1 MVAGMMERL
10 DKNSDGKLEESE
22 MADLPDQF
30 RTALKGADTNGDG
43 FTDKAE
49 AMKIMQ
55 AMRGAGGGGGRPP
68 GTGGG
73 GGAAP

>member
-1 MVAGMMERL
+1 MERL

-22 MADLPDQF
+22 LESLPEQARTGLKAADSNKDTFIDAGELAKAMARF
-30 RTALKGADTNGDG
+30 
-43 FTDKAE
+43 
-49 AMKIMQ
+49 
-55 AMRGAGGGGGRPP
+55 RGAGGGGGGGGRPP